1 MSLKSLMCSCRNCN
15 CCKKFNELTRIKIGW
30 SFICGC
36 SELQINTNAFLQT
49 QLNIAFAGSEL
60 EAYLETRRDFQ
71 ILVQEFILNI
81 LSFKS
86 LGIYFSAENKELLS
100 SK

>member
-1 MSLKSLMCSCRNCN
+1 MYEVQWAHEDKNRIEFYSCMQ
-15 CCKKFNELTRIKIGW
+15 I
-30 SFICGC
+30 C

-81 LSFKS
+81 LNFKS
-86 LGIYFSAENKELLS
+86 QGIFFSAENKEHLS